1 MKMAHVSRLM
11 RLRRAENAKG
21 GMDPLA
27 GQGRVLAFLKIA
39 GEASSADM
47 ATILGI
53 RQQSLNQS
61 LVRLEEEGYIVR
73 EQAEEDKRRIIV
85 RLTEKGRSAE
95 PPKNEA
101 ASAFEALTGEEQEQL
116 SSILDKLIEVLS
128 KELGLPE
135 DPDERMEAVR
145 RRMGE
150 ERFRRA
156 MMFHGYGGMRR
167 PCYAWDSIAIC
178 CCRAH
183 LPGWCRPPSARRT
196 GTAGRTVWSAC
207 LCSRLIRNCFWK
219 PLPHN

>member
-11 RLRRAENAKG
+11 RRRRAENAKG

-85 RLTEKGRSAE
+85 RLTDKGRSAE

-101 ASAFEALTGEEQEQL
+101 ASAFEVLTDEEQEQL
-116 SSILDKLIEVLS
+116 SSILDKLIEELS

-145 RRMGE
+145 KRMGE

-156 MMFHGYGGMRR
+156 MMFHGYG
-167 PCYAWDSIAIC
+167 A
-178 CCRAH
+178 
-183 LPGWCRPPSARRT
+183 L
-196 GTAGRTVWSAC
+196 
-207 LCSRLIRNCFWK
+207 
-219 PLPHN
+219 